1 MKDPAY
7 DDTQYVVELA
17 ANGTV
22 NTMPEA
28 TLEAVADHG
37 KVRGDTVTGT
47 YDDAQKVLDDL
58 AAAGISYDDVV
69 ATLES
74 EGVAKF
80 EEAWNG
86 LIESVTEQLEKAG
99 AEITPAGAAKP
110 AGDGPAAASPGA
122 TAG

>member
-1 MKDPAY
+1 
-7 DDTQYVVELA
+7 
-17 ANGTV
+17 
-22 NTMPEA
+22 MPEA

-37 KVRGDTVTGT
+37 KVRGDTISGT
-47 YDDAQKVLDDL
+47 YDAAQQVLDDL

-69 ATLES
+69 EKLET

-80 EEAWNG
+80 EEAWNS

-99 AEITPAGAAKP
+99 ADVMPAGATKP
-110 AGDGPAAASPGA
+110 AGDGPASASPEA

>member
-1 MKDPAY
+1 
-7 DDTQYVVELA
+7 
-17 ANGTV
+17 
-22 NTMPEA
+22 MPEA

-37 KVRGDTVTGT
+37 QVRGDTVTGT

-58 AAAGISYDDVV
+58 AAAGISYDEVV
-69 ATLES
+69 DTLER

-80 EEAWNG
+80 EQAWNS

-99 AEITPAGAAKP
+99 ANVMPAGATTP
-110 AGDGPAAASPGA
+110 AGDGPAAASPEA